1 MTTTLYINVFKLL
14 LNFQNNSSFFNDDV
28 MQLVKII
35 VFTGKQRSES
45 RHRELPL
52 PLIWSGSGENAFLWD
67 VLLKTPI
74 YRFIS
79 IFI

>member
-52 PLIWSGSGENAFLWD
+52 PLI
-67 VLLKTPI
+67 
-74 YRFIS
+74 
-79 IFI
+79 